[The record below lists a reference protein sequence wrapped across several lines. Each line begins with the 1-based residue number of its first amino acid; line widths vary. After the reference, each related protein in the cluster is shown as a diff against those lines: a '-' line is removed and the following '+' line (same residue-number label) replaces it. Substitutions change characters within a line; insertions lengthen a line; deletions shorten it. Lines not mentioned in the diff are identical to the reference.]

1 MISIFR
7 RLTFI
12 FLISQ
17 LTTISA
23 YGQSDI
29 QNRAESALA
38 EARSLNEKARIGG
51 ARWIIAEEH
60 LLAAEELVS
69 NQLYSD
75 GLETANKAIHFFTLG
90 LEQKK
95 EPLYEHR

>member
-29 QNRAESALA
+29 QNRAQSALA
-38 EARSLNEKARIGG
+38 EARSLNEKPVLKGLVG
-51 ARWIIAEEH
+51 
-60 LLAAEELVS
+60 LLQK
-69 NQLYSD
+69 NTCWQLKS
-75 GLETANKAIHFFTLG
+75 LQAISYT
-90 LEQKK
+90 QM
-95 EPLYEHR
+95 R